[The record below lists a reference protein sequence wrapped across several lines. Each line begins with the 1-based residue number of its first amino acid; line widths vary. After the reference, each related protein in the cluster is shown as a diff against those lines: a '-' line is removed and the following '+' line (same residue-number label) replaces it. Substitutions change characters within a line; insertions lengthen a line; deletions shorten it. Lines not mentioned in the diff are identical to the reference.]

1 MGVVTIGKE
10 FHFDAAHR
18 LPDHKGKCQFLHG
31 HTYRLLVELTGE
43 PDVVTHLLVDFYD
56 LKEVVDVILENSDHD
71 LLNNK
76 YPVTTV
82 EFLCQDFAAVMS
94 RAFPHLGVT
103 IQLQEGMGGY
113 ARCSL
118 PPKEV
123 KE

>member
-1 MGVVTIGKE
+1 MTITIGKE

-18 LPDHKGKCQFLHG
+18 IPDHKGKCRFLHG
-31 HTYRLLVELTGE
+31 HTYRLVVELTGE

-71 LLNNK
+71 FLNNK

-82 EFLCQDFAAVMS
+82 EFLCQDFAQVMS
-94 RAFPHLGVT
+94 KAFPHLGVT

-118 PPKEV
+118 PPKVGGE
-123 KE
+123 

>member
-1 MGVVTIGKE
+1 MSVTIGKE

-18 LPDHKGKCQFLHG
+18 IPGHKGKCQYLHG
-31 HTYRLLVELTGE
+31 HTYTLLVELTGK
-43 PDVVTHLLVDFYD
+43 PDPTTHMLVDFYD

-82 EFLCQDFAAVMS
+82 EFLCQDFAKVMQ

-103 IQLQEGMGGY
+103 IQLQEGTGGY

-118 PPKEV
+118 APKEV
-123 KE
+123 RI